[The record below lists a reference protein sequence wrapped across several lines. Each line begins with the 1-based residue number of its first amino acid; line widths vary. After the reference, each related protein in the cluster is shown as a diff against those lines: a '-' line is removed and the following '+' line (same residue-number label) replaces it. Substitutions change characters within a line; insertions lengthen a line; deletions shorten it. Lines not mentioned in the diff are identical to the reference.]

1 MPCNMNLPKAG
12 VVSTRATDF
21 SSLDPFRKLLLCCVF
36 LLVLIVLVNSSAW
49 AQQNVFSR
57 SEVSTGN
64 WWDNANPWYY
74 QVWNNSQNRPDNN
87 SGTRNYLKIGHNNN
101 LTMTTN
107 GAFFSLSSLDFE
119 SGASSARTINGGGAG
134 TGISLSGGIYNT
146 SSATHI
152 INADIGIDGTTVQL
166 YNNSTGGMNFGGTI
180 YINSNTAEFGGSG
193 TGNHTVS
200 GIMTGTGGKLSK
212 VGNSTLTL
220 TGQNSYTGST
230 TITSGTLIL
239 ARGSGATLPS
249 GNAMIINSGGTL
261 KVSSNQTLS
270 SISLN
275 SGGTLIVDAGVT
287 LSLTTFSQNGTVTNN
302 GTILVNG
309 TPLPITFT
317 SLTGNIRN
325 GQAQLNWTIADEHN
339 VDHYQVEESVNG
351 RQFQSFI
358 QVDAASRSSYQT
370 IDAQL
375 HTGANYYR
383 VKAVD
388 IDGKLTYSKI
398 IRLENSA
405 IDQQIRVYPN
415 PSQGELTLGLNIAA
429 GNYQIRVINAV
440 GQIVFQQ
447 PLTHE
452 GGSRSMPLGLPKLNA
467 GIYQVEV
474 RGGVQK
480 YVRSIRID

>member
-1 MPCNMNLPKAG
+1 MTFMG
-12 VVSTRATDF
+12 VSMIWGQQ
-21 SSLDPFRKLLLCCVF
+21 SVF
-36 LLVLIVLVNSSAW
+36 WRNEAANGNFENGSCAEIG
-49 AQQNVFSR
+49 
-57 SEVSTGN
+57 TGN
-64 WWDNANPWYY
+64 SQWWYPGFGGNQAR
-74 QVWNNSQNRPDNN
+74 NRPDCWDGSTSRHNIE
-87 SGTRNYLKIGHNNN
+87 IGSNHQT
-101 LTMTTN
+101 TMTLNTTFWGLRSLTLTTGATSSRIFNSSPDDATRGLSFTN
-107 GAFFSLSSLDFE
+107 G
-119 SGASSARTINGGGAG
+119 
-134 TGISLSGGIYNT
+134 
-146 SSATHI
+146 
-152 INADIGIDGTTVQL
+152 L
-166 YNNSTGGMNFGGTI
+166 YNNSNSGISHTFNSCIGIDAASVTIRTNTSGSTTNFNREIFG
-180 YINSNTAEFGGSG
+180 NSNTITFDGSG
-193 TGNHTVS
+193 TTN
-200 GIMTGTGGKLSK
+200 I
-212 VGNSTLTL
+212 NSTISGVGCAITKNGLGL
-220 TGQNSYTGST
+220 LNLSEGNSYTGST
-230 TITSGTLIL
+230 TINGGELKLNKTGGGTV
-239 ARGSGATLPS
+239 PS
-249 GNAMIINSGGTL
+249 GNSIIINSGGTL

-309 TPLPITFT
+309 TPLPVTFT

-325 GQAQLNWTIADEHN
+325 GQAQLNWTMADEHN

-351 RQFQSFI
+351 RQFQSFT

-440 GQIVFQQ
+440 GQIVLQQ

-452 GGSRSMPLGLPKLNA
+452 GGSRSLPLALPKLNA
-467 GIYQVEV
+467 GIYQLEV
-474 RGGVQK
+474 RGGMQK
-480 YVRSIRID
+480 YVRSVRID

>member
-1 MPCNMNLPKAG
+1 M
-12 VVSTRATDF
+12 
-21 SSLDPFRKLLLCCVF
+21 DPSVTL
-36 LLVLIVLVNSSAW
+36 
-49 AQQNVFSR
+49 
-57 SEVSTGN
+57 
-64 WWDNANPWYY
+64 
-74 QVWNNSQNRPDNN
+74 
-87 SGTRNYLKIGHNNN
+87 N
-101 LTMTTN
+101 LTS
-107 GAFFSLSSLDFE
+107 FS
-119 SGASSARTINGGGAG
+119 N
-134 TGISLSGGIYNT
+134 
-146 SSATHI
+146 
-152 INADIGIDGTTVQL
+152 
-166 YNNSTGGMNFGGTI
+166 
-180 YINSNTAEFGGSG
+180 
-193 TGNHTVS
+193 
-200 GIMTGTGGKLSK
+200 
-212 VGNSTLTL
+212 
-220 TGQNSYTGST
+220 
-230 TITSGTLIL
+230 
-239 ARGSGATLPS
+239 
-249 GNAMIINSGGTL
+249 
-261 KVSSNQTLS
+261 
-270 SISLN
+270 
-275 SGGTLIVDAGVT
+275 
-287 LSLTTFSQNGTVTNN
+287 NGTVTNN
-302 GTILVNG
+302 GTIIVNG
-309 TPLPITFT
+309 STLPVTFT

-351 RQFQSFI
+351 RQFQSFT

>member
-1 MPCNMNLPKAG
+1 
-12 VVSTRATDF
+12 
-21 SSLDPFRKLLLCCVF
+21 
-36 LLVLIVLVNSSAW
+36 
-49 AQQNVFSR
+49 
-57 SEVSTGN
+57 
-64 WWDNANPWYY
+64 
-74 QVWNNSQNRPDNN
+74 
-87 SGTRNYLKIGHNNN
+87 
-101 LTMTTN
+101 
-107 GAFFSLSSLDFE
+107 
-119 SGASSARTINGGGAG
+119 
-134 TGISLSGGIYNT
+134 
-146 SSATHI
+146 
-152 INADIGIDGTTVQL
+152 
-166 YNNSTGGMNFGGTI
+166 
-180 YINSNTAEFGGSG
+180 
-193 TGNHTVS
+193 
-200 GIMTGTGGKLSK
+200 
-212 VGNSTLTL
+212 
-220 TGQNSYTGST
+220 
-230 TITSGTLIL
+230 
-239 ARGSGATLPS
+239 
-249 GNAMIINSGGTL
+249 
-261 KVSSNQTLS
+261 
-270 SISLN
+270 
-275 SGGTLIVDAGVT
+275 
-287 LSLTTFSQNGTVTNN
+287 
-302 GTILVNG
+302 
-309 TPLPITFT
+309 
-317 SLTGNIRN
+317 
-325 GQAQLNWTIADEHN
+325 LNWTIADEHN

-440 GQIVFQQ
+440 GQIVLQQ